1 MQHFSLSPSCTLLP
15 TVLAALALG
24 SALYSHPST
33 AGIVPT
39 STSKP
44 TPNTLYY
51 RVDGLITK
59 GDAAKMERM
68 LKEKMSTPGKMTVWA
83 HMDSRGGDLDE
94 AMKLGRVFRKYK
106 VYTTHGQCVGS
117 CAYAYMGGAMRY
129 YTPPRPHV
137 EMSTLPQDMTGIW
150 VFEPYVMAKVQPLAA
165 TNPAIAAA
173 LNNIQKYVVEMTG
186 KPNFYNSVTK
196 IPHTKPVRMSQNNMF
211 DMNVGSLEASSGP
224 AKQSMPMGEQ
234 VPAW

>member
-1 MQHFSLSPSCTLLP
+1 M
-15 TVLAALALG
+15 VLAALAMML
-24 SALYSHPST
+24 S
-33 AGIVPT
+33 VPAHAVIATT

-51 RVDGLITK
+51 RIDGLIVK
-59 GDAAKMERM
+59 GEAAKMEAI
-68 LKEKMSTPGKMTVWA
+68 LKEKMDTPGKMTVWA

-117 CAYAYMGGAMRY
+117 CVYAYMGGAMRY

-137 EMSTLPQDMTGIW
+137 EMSTTPQDMTGLW
-150 VFEPYVMAKVQPLAA
+150 VSEPYVMAKVLPLAA
-165 TNPAIAAA
+165 SNPTIAAA
-173 LNNIQKYVVEMTG
+173 LKSVQTYTVEMTG

-211 DMNVGSLEASSGP
+211 DMNVGSLEANGGQS
-224 AKQSMPMGEQ
+224 KQSMPMGEK